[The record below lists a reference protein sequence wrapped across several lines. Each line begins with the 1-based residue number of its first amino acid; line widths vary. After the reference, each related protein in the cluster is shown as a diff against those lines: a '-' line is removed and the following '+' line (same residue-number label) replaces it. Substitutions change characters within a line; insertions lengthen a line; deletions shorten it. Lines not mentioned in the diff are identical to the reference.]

1 MIEKSPVDKQKFIK
15 NLLFTSNAR
24 AAWEHILFSLKS
36 TKDVKV
42 LMPSYIG
49 YTDREGSGVFDPVQ
63 NQNAQAEFYKLNED
77 LTIDINHFK
86 ESLKNKKF
94 DCALIIHYFGFC
106 RNNMQ
111 EIKKICQK
119 NNVVLIEDCAHAFHL
134 HDKDALVGNYGD
146 FSFYS
151 LHKYLPTNSGGVLK
165 KNNDNSIL
173 KSLAIEKKIDIQDL
187 EHYANS
193 DYTEIAKKRRDNYS
207 FYEKYICKHC
217 DVQVMYELMPNDIPQ
232 TFPILIKNV
241 LEINENDLISELAV
255 NSIKNVIDY
264 LQLDTEIC
272 ETSENYNNKTKS
284 GQERV
289 LDICGIEKASQY
301 INPIGG
307 IELYSKKTFKENG
320 IVLNFIKSKPII
332 YTQFDNDFSPWLSII
347 DVLMFN
353 SVSEANKMVN
363 QYELV

>member
-1 MIEKSPVDKQKFIK
+1 MKLAIMQPYF
-15 NLLFTSNAR
+15 F
-24 AAWEHILFSLKS
+24 
-36 TKDVKV
+36 
-42 LMPSYIG
+42 PYIG
-49 YTDREGSGVFDPVQ
+49 YFQLVAAVNKFVIYDDVNFIKGGW
-63 NQNAQAEFYKLNED
+63 
-77 LTIDINHFK
+77 INRNNV
-86 ESLKNKKF
+86 LINKKSNLF
-94 DCALIIHYFGFC
+94 TVPLIKASSNTLINDTKINLKFYNIWKVKFLRSLEQSYKKAPYF
-106 RNNMQ
+106 
-111 EIKKICQK
+111 
-119 NNVVLIEDCAHAFHL
+119 
-134 HDKDALVGNYGD
+134 
-146 FSFYS
+146 
-151 LHKYLPTNSGGVLK
+151 
-165 KNNDNSIL
+165 
-173 KSLAIEKKIDIQDL
+173 
-187 EHYANS
+187 
-193 DYTEIAKKRRDNYS
+193 TEVYN
-207 FYEKYICKHC
+207 
-217 DVQVMYELMPNDIPQ
+217 
-232 TFPILIKNV
+232 LIKNV

-284 GQERV
+284 RQERV

-353 SVSEANKMVN
+353 SVIEVNKMVN

>member
-1 MIEKSPVDKQKFIK
+1 M
-15 NLLFTSNAR
+15 
-24 AAWEHILFSLKS
+24 
-36 TKDVKV
+36 KV
-42 LMPSYIG
+42 AIMQPYFFPYIG
-49 YTDREGSGVFDPVQ
+49 YFQLVAAVNKFVIYDDVNFIKGGW
-63 NQNAQAEFYKLNED
+63 
-77 LTIDINHFK
+77 INRNNV
-86 ESLKNKKF
+86 LINKKSNLF
-94 DCALIIHYFGFC
+94 TVPLIKASSNTLINDTKINLKFYNIWKVKFLRSLEQSYKKAPYFTEVY
-106 RNNMQ
+106 N
-111 EIKKICQK
+111 
-119 NNVVLIEDCAHAFHL
+119 LIE
-134 HDKDALVGNYGD
+134 
-146 FSFYS
+146 
-151 LHKYLPTNSGGVLK
+151 
-165 KNNDNSIL
+165 
-173 KSLAIEKKIDIQDL
+173 
-187 EHYANS
+187 
-193 DYTEIAKKRRDNYS
+193 
-207 FYEKYICKHC
+207 
-217 DVQVMYELMPNDIPQ
+217 
-232 TFPILIKNV
+232 NV

-320 IVLNFIKSKPII
+320 IALNFIKSKQII

-353 SVSEANKMVN
+353 SVSEVNKMVN